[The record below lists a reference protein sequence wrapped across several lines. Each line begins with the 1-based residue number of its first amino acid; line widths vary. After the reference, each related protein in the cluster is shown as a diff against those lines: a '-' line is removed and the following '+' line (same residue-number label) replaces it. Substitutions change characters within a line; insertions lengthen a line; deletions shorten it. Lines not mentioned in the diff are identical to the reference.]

1 MKFISIALITSQAFG
16 LRRMFEDL
24 EEKREPTIESYC
36 DNKLVFALAEKK
48 HILPLSTTSF
58 TRNAVWEKYYFE
70 VLRIKRAGGKHLYQ
84 KSAKGEILV
93 AKRAMY
99 IVEIEH

>member
-48 HILPLSTTSF
+48 NIYCH
-58 TRNAVWEKYYFE
+58 
-70 VLRIKRAGGKHLYQ
+70 
-84 KSAKGEILV
+84 
-93 AKRAMY
+93 
-99 IVEIEH
+99 

>member
-1 MKFISIALITSQAFG
+1 
-16 LRRMFEDL
+16 MFEDL

-58 TRNAVWEKYYFE
+58 TRNAV
-70 VLRIKRAGGKHLYQ
+70 
-84 KSAKGEILV
+84 
-93 AKRAMY
+93 
-99 IVEIEH
+99 

>member
-36 DNKLVFALAEKK
+36 DKKLVFALAEKK
-48 HILPLSTTSF
+48 NIYCH
-58 TRNAVWEKYYFE
+58 
-70 VLRIKRAGGKHLYQ
+70 
-84 KSAKGEILV
+84 
-93 AKRAMY
+93 
-99 IVEIEH
+99 